1 MSVKA
6 FLLEVASA
14 QERDEKFVD
23 FVLTLLAQ
31 PGRLRCSMLACALA
45 KHSCDVETTEV
56 EHMAN
61 VNVLKVSFDGE
72 ASPVRM
78 GFMVSL
84 CECR

>member
-1 MSVKA
+1 
-6 FLLEVASA
+6 
-14 QERDEKFVD
+14 
-23 FVLTLLAQ
+23 
-31 PGRLRCSMLACALA
+31 MLACALA

-61 VNVLKVSFDGE
+61 VNVLKVSFDGA